1 MLMQGPE
8 PEEPEPEGPE
18 PEGPEP
24 EGPIPEGPGPVV
36 LGPPPHPPHPPR
48 PVVPRPPPIIGCKP
62 LTCITFDD
70 PLLDWKCDFIA
81 SRGVWTKNFG
91 VEIRKN
97 CGLCGD
103 CGVFRRPSKI
113 EMPFF
118 KNKGF
123 FDFSVSVWFKRMG
136 RNGCM
141 PVLISNGDCGTAPL
155 QINSVDENTLMVTV
169 RACTGLTFQAS
180 FKTES
185 QCDDWRHVVVTARV
199 DKVTQWGWTK
209 VYIDGRQFGQ
219 GHLNGKLPPVWFP
232 MSVGAQGCGDCSNQ
246 FFNGFMDSI
255 SFALYELTA
264 MEVRALYK
272 SRGQCIGECY

>member
-1 MLMQGPE
+1 MALLTLAVFLLAA
-8 PEEPEPEGPE
+8 
-18 PEGPEP
+18 
-24 EGPIPEGPGPVV
+24 VV
-36 LGPPPHPPHPPR
+36 YTAGAGLGPPPPPPPPG
-48 PVVPRPPPIIGCKP
+48 PVVPRPPPVIGCKP

-103 CGVFRRPSKI
+103 CGVFRRPSKFV
-113 EMPFF
+113 MPFF
-118 KNKGF
+118 KNNDAF
-123 FDFSVSVWFKRMG
+123 EFSVSVWYKRSG

-141 PVLISNGDCGTAPL
+141 PVLVSNAKCGTATL
-155 QINSVDENTLMVTV
+155 EIISVDENTVMVTV
-169 RACTGLTFQAS
+169 RACTGLTYQAT
-180 FKTES
+180 FTTES

-209 VYIDGRQFGQ
+209 VYIDGRQCGQ
-219 GHLNGKLPPVWFP
+219 GHLDGKITQGWCP
-232 MSVGAQGCGDCSNQ
+232 MCVGAQGCGDCRNK

-255 SFALYELTA
+255 SISRNELTA
-264 MEVRALYK
+264 REVRALFE
-272 SRGQCIGECY
+272 SRGQCIGECYG